1 MASTNR
7 TGRVS
12 AIDYEAGTYEVTYF
26 DRGKSVT
33 RQINAMSNGE
43 YKMPCVGQV
52 VSVAHNSNGTAAG
65 TTTGTVW
72 NKTNK
77 PAEGYKGLYRKEYGT
92 SRKGQAYS
100 RYDENTGVYTQ
111 YVDKRT
117 GRTCNGEIFDEA
129 KGPVSVIA
137 GGQLQLKSS
146 GASASIQAK
155 TGMGIV
161 AGTTVA
167 IEAGTF
173 MSLEATGAMSISAG
187 GDFKFN
193 IGGDSEEKRKGTT
206 KQEYL
211 DDVKQEVT
219 GDVKQTLTGNLEQ
232 TVTGDVLQTITGTVT
247 RNVTGDVT
255 LSINGASITIRRLM
269 GTVGAVKL
277 QADAI
282 YPGTMLEEWFEYGG
296 QPGTFR
302 LYINVTDTTEEHPAI
317 IYSPAEMERRLITAK
332 RWSAHLESLS
342 YMVRHTLA
350 TGCRVDKWAYT
361 VPECGTIYC
370 GVWWMP
376 ATLGYTAHHA
386 LLTGG
391 QPGAFAV
398 SPEFTGTLPVP
409 ATVGYSVCGAL
420 RSGGVATGYTAS
432 PEFAGTLPEEAQH
445 GN

>member
-43 YKMPCVGQV
+43 YTMPCVGQV

-173 MSLEATGAMSISAG
+173 MSLEATSAMSISAG

-211 DDVKQEVT
+211 DNVEQEVT
-219 GDVKQTLTGNLEQ
+219 GDVK
-232 TVTGDVLQTITGTVT
+232 QTITGTVT

-255 LSINGASITIRRLM
+255 LNINGASITISAGGDISITSPTKVEVSAPILNAE
-269 GTVGAVKL
+269 GASGDVKVQSISL
-277 QADAI
+277 VQHKHTSAA
-282 YPGTMLEEWFEYGG
+282 PGSESS
-296 QPGTFR
+296 QP
-302 LYINVTDTTEEHPAI
+302 
-317 IYSPAEMERRLITAK
+317 
-332 RWSAHLESLS
+332 
-342 YMVRHTLA
+342 
-350 TGCRVDKWAYT
+350 
-361 VPECGTIYC
+361 
-370 GVWWMP
+370 
-376 ATLGYTAHHA
+376 
-386 LLTGG
+386 
-391 QPGAFAV
+391 
-398 SPEFTGTLPVP
+398 LP
-409 ATVGYSVCGAL
+409 
-420 RSGGVATGYTAS
+420 
-432 PEFAGTLPEEAQH
+432 
-445 GN
+445 

>member
-52 VSVAHNSNGTAAG
+52 VSVAHSSNGTAAG

-211 DDVKQEVT
+211 DDVEQEVT
-219 GDVKQTLTGNLEQ
+219 GDVKQTLTG
-232 TVTGDVLQTITGTVT
+232 TVT
-247 RNVTGDVT
+247 RDVTGDVT
-255 LSINGASITIRRLM
+255 LNINGASITISAGGDISITSPTKVEVSAPILNAE
-269 GTVGAVKL
+269 GASGDVKVQSISL
-277 QADAI
+277 VQHKHTSAA
-282 YPGTMLEEWFEYGG
+282 PGSESS
-296 QPGTFR
+296 QP
-302 LYINVTDTTEEHPAI
+302 
-317 IYSPAEMERRLITAK
+317 
-332 RWSAHLESLS
+332 
-342 YMVRHTLA
+342 
-350 TGCRVDKWAYT
+350 
-361 VPECGTIYC
+361 
-370 GVWWMP
+370 
-376 ATLGYTAHHA
+376 
-386 LLTGG
+386 
-391 QPGAFAV
+391 
-398 SPEFTGTLPVP
+398 LP
-409 ATVGYSVCGAL
+409 
-420 RSGGVATGYTAS
+420 
-432 PEFAGTLPEEAQH
+432 
-445 GN
+445 

>member
-211 DDVKQEVT
+211 DDVEQEVT
-219 GDVKQTLTGNLEQ
+219 GDVK
-232 TVTGDVLQTITGTVT
+232 QTITGTVT

-255 LSINGASITIRRLM
+255 LSINGASITINAGGDISITSPTKVEVSAPVLNAE
-269 GTVGAVKL
+269 GASGDVKVQSISL
-277 QADAI
+277 VQHKHTSAA
-282 YPGTMLEEWFEYGG
+282 PGSES
-296 QPGTFR
+296 
-302 LYINVTDTTEEHPAI
+302 
-317 IYSPAEMERRLITAK
+317 SP
-332 RWSAHLESLS
+332 
-342 YMVRHTLA
+342 
-350 TGCRVDKWAYT
+350 
-361 VPECGTIYC
+361 P
-370 GVWWMP
+370 
-376 ATLGYTAHHA
+376 
-386 LLTGG
+386 
-391 QPGAFAV
+391 
-398 SPEFTGTLPVP
+398 LP
-409 ATVGYSVCGAL
+409 
-420 RSGGVATGYTAS
+420 
-432 PEFAGTLPEEAQH
+432 
-445 GN
+445 

>member
-211 DDVKQEVT
+211 DNVEQEVT
-219 GDVKQTLTGNLEQ
+219 GDVK
-232 TVTGDVLQTITGTVT
+232 QTITGTVT

-255 LSINGASITIRRLM
+255 LNINGAGITISAGGDISITSPTKVEVSAPILNAE
-269 GTVGAVKL
+269 GASGDVKVQSISL
-277 QADAI
+277 VQHKHTSAA
-282 YPGTMLEEWFEYGG
+282 PGSESS
-296 QPGTFR
+296 QP
-302 LYINVTDTTEEHPAI
+302 
-317 IYSPAEMERRLITAK
+317 
-332 RWSAHLESLS
+332 
-342 YMVRHTLA
+342 
-350 TGCRVDKWAYT
+350 
-361 VPECGTIYC
+361 
-370 GVWWMP
+370 
-376 ATLGYTAHHA
+376 
-386 LLTGG
+386 
-391 QPGAFAV
+391 
-398 SPEFTGTLPVP
+398 LP
-409 ATVGYSVCGAL
+409 
-420 RSGGVATGYTAS
+420 
-432 PEFAGTLPEEAQH
+432 
-445 GN
+445 

>member
-187 GDFKFN
+187 GD
-193 IGGDSEEKRKGTT
+193 ISITSPT
-206 KQEYL
+206 K
-211 DDVKQEVT
+211 VEVSAPILNAEGAS
-219 GDVKQTLTGNLEQ
+219 GDVKVQ
-232 TVTGDVLQTITGTVT
+232 
-247 RNVTGDVT
+247 
-255 LSINGASITIRRLM
+255 SISLVQHKHTSA
-269 GTVGAVKL
+269 A
-277 QADAI
+277 
-282 YPGTMLEEWFEYGG
+282 PGSESS
-296 QPGTFR
+296 QP
-302 LYINVTDTTEEHPAI
+302 
-317 IYSPAEMERRLITAK
+317 
-332 RWSAHLESLS
+332 
-342 YMVRHTLA
+342 
-350 TGCRVDKWAYT
+350 
-361 VPECGTIYC
+361 
-370 GVWWMP
+370 
-376 ATLGYTAHHA
+376 
-386 LLTGG
+386 
-391 QPGAFAV
+391 
-398 SPEFTGTLPVP
+398 LP
-409 ATVGYSVCGAL
+409 
-420 RSGGVATGYTAS
+420 
-432 PEFAGTLPEEAQH
+432 
-445 GN
+445 

>member
-173 MSLEATGAMSISAG
+173 MSLEATSAMSISAG

-211 DDVKQEVT
+211 DDVEQE
-219 GDVKQTLTGNLEQ
+219 
-232 TVTGDVLQTITGTVT
+232 VTGDVLQTITGTVT

-255 LSINGASITIRRLM
+255 LNINGASITISAGGDISITSPTKVEVSAPILNAE
-269 GTVGAVKL
+269 GASGDVKVQSISL
-277 QADAI
+277 VQHKHTSAA
-282 YPGTMLEEWFEYGG
+282 PGSESS
-296 QPGTFR
+296 QP
-302 LYINVTDTTEEHPAI
+302 
-317 IYSPAEMERRLITAK
+317 
-332 RWSAHLESLS
+332 
-342 YMVRHTLA
+342 
-350 TGCRVDKWAYT
+350 
-361 VPECGTIYC
+361 
-370 GVWWMP
+370 
-376 ATLGYTAHHA
+376 
-386 LLTGG
+386 
-391 QPGAFAV
+391 
-398 SPEFTGTLPVP
+398 LP
-409 ATVGYSVCGAL
+409 
-420 RSGGVATGYTAS
+420 
-432 PEFAGTLPEEAQH
+432 
-445 GN
+445 

>member
-211 DDVKQEVT
+211 DDVEQEVT
-219 GDVKQTLTGNLEQ
+219 GDVK
-232 TVTGDVLQTITGTVT
+232 QTITGTVT

-255 LSINGASITIRRLM
+255 LNINGASITISAGGDISITSPTKVEVSAPILNAE
-269 GTVGAVKL
+269 GAGGDVKVQSISL
-277 QADAI
+277 VQHKHTSAA
-282 YPGTMLEEWFEYGG
+282 PGSESS
-296 QPGTFR
+296 QP
-302 LYINVTDTTEEHPAI
+302 
-317 IYSPAEMERRLITAK
+317 
-332 RWSAHLESLS
+332 
-342 YMVRHTLA
+342 
-350 TGCRVDKWAYT
+350 
-361 VPECGTIYC
+361 
-370 GVWWMP
+370 
-376 ATLGYTAHHA
+376 
-386 LLTGG
+386 
-391 QPGAFAV
+391 
-398 SPEFTGTLPVP
+398 LP
-409 ATVGYSVCGAL
+409 
-420 RSGGVATGYTAS
+420 
-432 PEFAGTLPEEAQH
+432 
-445 GN
+445 

>member
-155 TGMGIV
+155 TGMGI
-161 AGTTVA
+161 
-167 IEAGTF
+167 EAGTF

-211 DDVKQEVT
+211 DDVEQEVT

-232 TVTGDVLQTITGTVT
+232 TVTGDVLQNITGTVT

-255 LSINGASITIRRLM
+255 LSINGASITI
-269 GTVGAVKL
+269 
-277 QADAI
+277 
-282 YPGTMLEEWFEYGG
+282 
-296 QPGTFR
+296 
-302 LYINVTDTTEEHPAI
+302 
-317 IYSPAEMERRLITAK
+317 S
-332 RWSAHLESLS
+332 
-342 YMVRHTLA
+342 
-350 TGCRVDKWAYT
+350 
-361 VPECGTIYC
+361 
-370 GVWWMP
+370 
-376 ATLGYTAHHA
+376 
-386 LLTGG
+386 TGG
-391 QPGAFAV
+391 DIRITSPTKVEVSAPVLNAEGASGDVKVQSISLVQHKHTSAAPGSES
-398 SPEFTGTLPVP
+398 SPPLP
-409 ATVGYSVCGAL
+409 
-420 RSGGVATGYTAS
+420 
-432 PEFAGTLPEEAQH
+432 
-445 GN
+445 

>member
-211 DDVKQEVT
+211 DNVEQEVT

-232 TVTGDVLQTITGTVT
+232 E
-247 RNVTGDVT
+247 VTGDVT
-255 LSINGASITIRRLM
+255 LNINGASITISAGGDIRITSPTKVEVSAPILNAE
-269 GTVGAVKL
+269 GASGDVKVQSISL
-277 QADAI
+277 VQHKHTSAA
-282 YPGTMLEEWFEYGG
+282 PGSESS
-296 QPGTFR
+296 QP
-302 LYINVTDTTEEHPAI
+302 
-317 IYSPAEMERRLITAK
+317 
-332 RWSAHLESLS
+332 
-342 YMVRHTLA
+342 
-350 TGCRVDKWAYT
+350 
-361 VPECGTIYC
+361 
-370 GVWWMP
+370 
-376 ATLGYTAHHA
+376 
-386 LLTGG
+386 
-391 QPGAFAV
+391 
-398 SPEFTGTLPVP
+398 LP
-409 ATVGYSVCGAL
+409 
-420 RSGGVATGYTAS
+420 
-432 PEFAGTLPEEAQH
+432 
-445 GN
+445 

>member
-211 DDVKQEVT
+211 DNVEQE
-219 GDVKQTLTGNLEQ
+219 
-232 TVTGDVLQTITGTVT
+232 VTGDVLQTITGTVT

-255 LSINGASITIRRLM
+255 LNINGASIKISAGGDIRITSPTKVEVSAPILNAE
-269 GTVGAVKL
+269 GASGDVKVQSISL
-277 QADAI
+277 VQHKHTSAA
-282 YPGTMLEEWFEYGG
+282 PGSESS
-296 QPGTFR
+296 QP
-302 LYINVTDTTEEHPAI
+302 
-317 IYSPAEMERRLITAK
+317 
-332 RWSAHLESLS
+332 
-342 YMVRHTLA
+342 
-350 TGCRVDKWAYT
+350 
-361 VPECGTIYC
+361 
-370 GVWWMP
+370 
-376 ATLGYTAHHA
+376 
-386 LLTGG
+386 
-391 QPGAFAV
+391 
-398 SPEFTGTLPVP
+398 LP
-409 ATVGYSVCGAL
+409 
-420 RSGGVATGYTAS
+420 
-432 PEFAGTLPEEAQH
+432 
-445 GN
+445 

>member
-211 DDVKQEVT
+211 DDVEQKVT
-219 GDVKQTLTGNLEQ
+219 GDVK
-232 TVTGDVLQTITGTVT
+232 QTITGTVT

-255 LSINGASITIRRLM
+255 LSINGASITI
-269 GTVGAVKL
+269 
-277 QADAI
+277 
-282 YPGTMLEEWFEYGG
+282 
-296 QPGTFR
+296 
-302 LYINVTDTTEEHPAI
+302 
-317 IYSPAEMERRLITAK
+317 S
-332 RWSAHLESLS
+332 
-342 YMVRHTLA
+342 
-350 TGCRVDKWAYT
+350 
-361 VPECGTIYC
+361 
-370 GVWWMP
+370 
-376 ATLGYTAHHA
+376 
-386 LLTGG
+386 TGG
-391 QPGAFAV
+391 DISITSPTKVEVSAPVLNAEGASGDVKVQSISLVQHKHTSAAPGSESSQP
-398 SPEFTGTLPVP
+398 LP
-409 ATVGYSVCGAL
+409 
-420 RSGGVATGYTAS
+420 
-432 PEFAGTLPEEAQH
+432 
-445 GN
+445 

>member
-211 DDVKQEVT
+211 DNVEQE
-219 GDVKQTLTGNLEQ
+219 
-232 TVTGDVLQTITGTVT
+232 VTGDVLQTITGTVT

-255 LSINGASITIRRLM
+255 LNINGASITISAGGDINITSPTKVEVSAPILNAE
-269 GTVGAVKL
+269 GASGDVKVQSISL
-277 QADAI
+277 VQHKHTSAA
-282 YPGTMLEEWFEYGG
+282 PGSESS
-296 QPGTFR
+296 QP
-302 LYINVTDTTEEHPAI
+302 
-317 IYSPAEMERRLITAK
+317 
-332 RWSAHLESLS
+332 
-342 YMVRHTLA
+342 
-350 TGCRVDKWAYT
+350 
-361 VPECGTIYC
+361 
-370 GVWWMP
+370 
-376 ATLGYTAHHA
+376 
-386 LLTGG
+386 
-391 QPGAFAV
+391 
-398 SPEFTGTLPVP
+398 LP
-409 ATVGYSVCGAL
+409 
-420 RSGGVATGYTAS
+420 
-432 PEFAGTLPEEAQH
+432 
-445 GN
+445 

>member
-211 DDVKQEVT
+211 DNVEQE
-219 GDVKQTLTGNLEQ
+219 
-232 TVTGDVLQTITGTVT
+232 VTGDVLQTITGTVT

-255 LSINGASITIRRLM
+255 LNINGASITISAGGGISITSPTKVEVSAPILNAE
-269 GTVGAVKL
+269 GASGDVKVQSISL
-277 QADAI
+277 VQHKHTSAA
-282 YPGTMLEEWFEYGG
+282 PGSESS
-296 QPGTFR
+296 QP
-302 LYINVTDTTEEHPAI
+302 
-317 IYSPAEMERRLITAK
+317 
-332 RWSAHLESLS
+332 
-342 YMVRHTLA
+342 
-350 TGCRVDKWAYT
+350 
-361 VPECGTIYC
+361 
-370 GVWWMP
+370 
-376 ATLGYTAHHA
+376 
-386 LLTGG
+386 
-391 QPGAFAV
+391 
-398 SPEFTGTLPVP
+398 LP
-409 ATVGYSVCGAL
+409 
-420 RSGGVATGYTAS
+420 
-432 PEFAGTLPEEAQH
+432 
-445 GN
+445 

>member
-173 MSLEATGAMSISAG
+173 MSLEATSAMSISAG

-211 DDVKQEVT
+211 DDVEQEVT

-232 TVTGDVLQTITGTVT
+232 TVTGDV
-247 RNVTGDVT
+247 T
-255 LSINGASITIRRLM
+255 LSINGASITISAGGDISITSPTKVEVSAPVLNAE
-269 GTVGAVKL
+269 GASGDVKVQSISL
-277 QADAI
+277 VQHKHTSAA
-282 YPGTMLEEWFEYGG
+282 PGSES
-296 QPGTFR
+296 
-302 LYINVTDTTEEHPAI
+302 
-317 IYSPAEMERRLITAK
+317 SP
-332 RWSAHLESLS
+332 
-342 YMVRHTLA
+342 
-350 TGCRVDKWAYT
+350 
-361 VPECGTIYC
+361 P
-370 GVWWMP
+370 
-376 ATLGYTAHHA
+376 
-386 LLTGG
+386 
-391 QPGAFAV
+391 
-398 SPEFTGTLPVP
+398 LP
-409 ATVGYSVCGAL
+409 
-420 RSGGVATGYTAS
+420 
-432 PEFAGTLPEEAQH
+432 
-445 GN
+445 

>member
-1 MASTNR
+1 
-7 TGRVS
+7 VS

-211 DDVKQEVT
+211 DNVEQE
-219 GDVKQTLTGNLEQ
+219 
-232 TVTGDVLQTITGTVT
+232 VTGDVLQTITGTVT

-255 LSINGASITIRRLM
+255 LNINGASITISAGGDISITSPTKVEVSAPILNAE
-269 GTVGAVKL
+269 GASGDVKVQSISL
-277 QADAI
+277 VQHKHTSAA
-282 YPGTMLEEWFEYGG
+282 PGSESS
-296 QPGTFR
+296 QP
-302 LYINVTDTTEEHPAI
+302 
-317 IYSPAEMERRLITAK
+317 
-332 RWSAHLESLS
+332 
-342 YMVRHTLA
+342 
-350 TGCRVDKWAYT
+350 
-361 VPECGTIYC
+361 
-370 GVWWMP
+370 
-376 ATLGYTAHHA
+376 
-386 LLTGG
+386 
-391 QPGAFAV
+391 
-398 SPEFTGTLPVP
+398 LP
-409 ATVGYSVCGAL
+409 
-420 RSGGVATGYTAS
+420 
-432 PEFAGTLPEEAQH
+432 
-445 GN
+445 

>member
-211 DDVKQEVT
+211 DNVEQE
-219 GDVKQTLTGNLEQ
+219 
-232 TVTGDVLQTITGTVT
+232 VTGDVLQTITGTVT

-255 LSINGASITIRRLM
+255 LNINGASITINAGGDISITSPTKVEISAPILNAE
-269 GTVGAVKL
+269 GASGDVKVQSISL
-277 QADAI
+277 VQHKHTSAA
-282 YPGTMLEEWFEYGG
+282 PGSESS
-296 QPGTFR
+296 QP
-302 LYINVTDTTEEHPAI
+302 
-317 IYSPAEMERRLITAK
+317 
-332 RWSAHLESLS
+332 
-342 YMVRHTLA
+342 
-350 TGCRVDKWAYT
+350 
-361 VPECGTIYC
+361 
-370 GVWWMP
+370 
-376 ATLGYTAHHA
+376 
-386 LLTGG
+386 
-391 QPGAFAV
+391 
-398 SPEFTGTLPVP
+398 LP
-409 ATVGYSVCGAL
+409 
-420 RSGGVATGYTAS
+420 
-432 PEFAGTLPEEAQH
+432 
-445 GN
+445 

>member
-211 DDVKQEVT
+211 DNVEQKVT
-219 GDVKQTLTGNLEQ
+219 GDVK
-232 TVTGDVLQTITGTVT
+232 QTITGTVT

-255 LSINGASITIRRLM
+255 LNINGASITISAGGDISITSPTKVEVSAPILNAE
-269 GTVGAVKL
+269 GASGDVKVQSISL
-277 QADAI
+277 VQHKHTSAA
-282 YPGTMLEEWFEYGG
+282 PGSESS
-296 QPGTFR
+296 QP
-302 LYINVTDTTEEHPAI
+302 
-317 IYSPAEMERRLITAK
+317 
-332 RWSAHLESLS
+332 
-342 YMVRHTLA
+342 
-350 TGCRVDKWAYT
+350 
-361 VPECGTIYC
+361 
-370 GVWWMP
+370 
-376 ATLGYTAHHA
+376 
-386 LLTGG
+386 
-391 QPGAFAV
+391 
-398 SPEFTGTLPVP
+398 LP
-409 ATVGYSVCGAL
+409 
-420 RSGGVATGYTAS
+420 
-432 PEFAGTLPEEAQH
+432 
-445 GN
+445 

>member
-211 DDVKQEVT
+211 DDVEQEVT
-219 GDVKQTLTGNLEQ
+219 GDVK
-232 TVTGDVLQTITGTVT
+232 QTITGTVT

-255 LSINGASITIRRLM
+255 LSINGASITISAGGDISITSPTKVEVSAPILNAE
-269 GTVGAVKL
+269 GASGDVKVQSISL
-277 QADAI
+277 VQHKHTSAA
-282 YPGTMLEEWFEYGG
+282 PGSES
-296 QPGTFR
+296 
-302 LYINVTDTTEEHPAI
+302 
-317 IYSPAEMERRLITAK
+317 SP
-332 RWSAHLESLS
+332 
-342 YMVRHTLA
+342 
-350 TGCRVDKWAYT
+350 
-361 VPECGTIYC
+361 P
-370 GVWWMP
+370 
-376 ATLGYTAHHA
+376 
-386 LLTGG
+386 
-391 QPGAFAV
+391 
-398 SPEFTGTLPVP
+398 LP
-409 ATVGYSVCGAL
+409 
-420 RSGGVATGYTAS
+420 
-432 PEFAGTLPEEAQH
+432 
-445 GN
+445 

>member
-211 DDVKQEVT
+211 DNVEQEVT
-219 GDVKQTLTGNLEQ
+219 GDVK
-232 TVTGDVLQTITGTVT
+232 QTITGTVT

-255 LSINGASITIRRLM
+255 LNINGASITISAGGDISITSPTKVEVSAPILNAE
-269 GTVGAVKL
+269 GASGDVKVQSISL
-277 QADAI
+277 VQHKHTSAA
-282 YPGTMLEEWFEYGG
+282 PGSESS
-296 QPGTFR
+296 QP
-302 LYINVTDTTEEHPAI
+302 
-317 IYSPAEMERRLITAK
+317 
-332 RWSAHLESLS
+332 
-342 YMVRHTLA
+342 
-350 TGCRVDKWAYT
+350 
-361 VPECGTIYC
+361 
-370 GVWWMP
+370 
-376 ATLGYTAHHA
+376 
-386 LLTGG
+386 
-391 QPGAFAV
+391 
-398 SPEFTGTLPVP
+398 LP
-409 ATVGYSVCGAL
+409 
-420 RSGGVATGYTAS
+420 
-432 PEFAGTLPEEAQH
+432 
-445 GN
+445 

>member
-211 DDVKQEVT
+211 GNVEQE
-219 GDVKQTLTGNLEQ
+219 
-232 TVTGDVLQTITGTVT
+232 VTGDVLQTITGTVT

-255 LSINGASITIRRLM
+255 LNINGASITISAGGDISITSPTKVEVSAPILNAE
-269 GTVGAVKL
+269 GASGDVKVQSISL
-277 QADAI
+277 VQHKHTSAA
-282 YPGTMLEEWFEYGG
+282 PGSESS
-296 QPGTFR
+296 QP
-302 LYINVTDTTEEHPAI
+302 
-317 IYSPAEMERRLITAK
+317 
-332 RWSAHLESLS
+332 
-342 YMVRHTLA
+342 
-350 TGCRVDKWAYT
+350 
-361 VPECGTIYC
+361 
-370 GVWWMP
+370 
-376 ATLGYTAHHA
+376 
-386 LLTGG
+386 
-391 QPGAFAV
+391 
-398 SPEFTGTLPVP
+398 LP
-409 ATVGYSVCGAL
+409 
-420 RSGGVATGYTAS
+420 
-432 PEFAGTLPEEAQH
+432 
-445 GN
+445 

>member
-173 MSLEATGAMSISAG
+173 MSLEATSAMSISAG

-211 DDVKQEVT
+211 DNVEQEVT
-219 GDVKQTLTGNLEQ
+219 GDVK
-232 TVTGDVLQTITGTVT
+232 QTITGTVT

-255 LSINGASITIRRLM
+255 LNINGASITISE
-269 GTVGAVKL
+269 GGAISITSPTKVEVSAPILNAEGASGDVKVQSISL
-277 QADAI
+277 VQHKHTSAA
-282 YPGTMLEEWFEYGG
+282 PGSESS
-296 QPGTFR
+296 QP
-302 LYINVTDTTEEHPAI
+302 
-317 IYSPAEMERRLITAK
+317 
-332 RWSAHLESLS
+332 
-342 YMVRHTLA
+342 
-350 TGCRVDKWAYT
+350 
-361 VPECGTIYC
+361 
-370 GVWWMP
+370 
-376 ATLGYTAHHA
+376 
-386 LLTGG
+386 
-391 QPGAFAV
+391 
-398 SPEFTGTLPVP
+398 LP
-409 ATVGYSVCGAL
+409 
-420 RSGGVATGYTAS
+420 
-432 PEFAGTLPEEAQH
+432 
-445 GN
+445 